1 MIRHRAKQKRGLAM
15 ILILAL
21 VLSIIGLVQQKE
33 NVASA
38 ATFTYEA
45 ELSGNTLG
53 GSAAVATC
61 AGCSGA
67 QKVGNLGNSSGTL
80 QFNAVNGGAGGSS
93 TLTIYYTAGDSTRS
107 ATVNVNGTD
116 VSTVNFASTGG
127 WNTVGTYVMTINLN
141 AGSSNTIKFYR
152 NGSYAPDIDKISLG
166 VSDTP
171 TPTPTPPPSA
181 SLEAEASGNTLG
193 GSAIVS
199 ACSTCSGTQ
208 KVGYLGNGSGTLR
221 YNGIAGGA
229 GGEATLTIYYLAGDA
244 TRSATISV
252 NGTDV
257 TTINFPST
265 GSWSTV
271 GTYALTIPLNA
282 GSANTI
288 LFYRNGAY
296 APDIDK
302 IVLSAVAPTPT
313 PTPTPPPGTDT
324 TYTFNQTTIVDNN
337 NTTTITNGAVQIVYS
352 KLSGLFDYYANSVKV
367 ASNMYSEFKNGS
379 TTYGT
384 SSYTSHTF
392 SPTDVTTVTNGFGS
406 GTKIVFSNTQSG
418 SPTLKQTFTVY
429 DGKPYFF
436 VDLNASSG
444 SSMSSNYMAPIK
456 SDTAATSI
464 NASTNKRALIV
475 PFDNDTWVRYNAQT
489 VNSTGTGYEVMAIYD
504 NDSRNGL
511 IFGSTAHDTW
521 KTGITYTG
529 TGNNVTQL
537 KVFGGVA
544 NSNTRDIEAHGS
556 ISGTSLNAPQA
567 FVGFYADWRDGMED
581 YGRANATISGTMSWS
596 GGVPFGWNSWGAVQS
611 GLSYTNA
618 VAHSNWIKNN
628 LQNNNFNNNNTVYI
642 NLDSYWDNMTDQQL
656 TDFVNTVHANG
667 QKAGIYWAPFVYWS
681 SDTSRVVEGSSYTY
695 GDIMLKKS
703 DGTIWGNSLDGAY
716 PVDPTH
722 PGTKQ
727 RINYF
732 IDKFKSKGFDYIKLD
747 FVTHGALEG
756 QHYDT
761 NVKTGIQAY
770 NQGMAYV
777 RDRIGGTMFISLS
790 IAPLFPS
797 QYGHSRR
804 ISTDAFSSLGDSE
817 YVLQSQT
824 YGWWQNGTIY
834 KFTDPDHMTLS
845 NNLEEARTRV
855 NSGVIGGTVFLNGND
870 LTNSSQQAMASAL
883 LTNNAVNS
891 VARLGKA
898 FRATEGNTG
907 TSAADT
913 FVLNNN
919 GTYYLAVFNYSSSS
933 SKSMTVN
940 LSRAGL
946 SGTATYTVTNLW
958 DGTTSSATGNLS
970 VTLAA
975 NQSKL
980 FKLQ

>member
-1 MIRHRAKQKRGLAM
+1 MIANGKRSKAM
-15 ILILAL
+15 ILMLTL
-21 VLSIIGLVQQKE
+21 VLSLIGFFQPKGNE
-33 NVASA
+33 ASA
-38 ATFTYEA
+38 AVITYEA
-45 ELSGNTLG
+45 EWSGNTLG
-53 GSAAVATC
+53 GSAAVASC
-61 AGCSGA
+61 GGCSGA
-67 QKVGNLGNSSGTL
+67 QKVGNLGNNSGTL
-80 QFNAVNGGAGGSS
+80 QFNSVNGGTGGSQ
-93 TLTIYYTAGDSTRS
+93 TLTIHYTAGDNTRS

-116 VSTVNFASTGG
+116 VSTISLAPTGG
-127 WNTVGTYVMTINLN
+127 WNTVGTYAMTINLN

-152 NGSYAPDIDKISLG
+152 NGAYAPDIDKISLG
-166 VSDTP
+166 VPDTG
-171 TPTPTPPPSA
+171 T
-181 SLEAEASGNTLG
+181 LEAEASGNTLG
-193 GSAIVS
+193 GSAVIS
-199 ACSTCSGTQ
+199 ACPTCSGSQ

-221 YNGIAGGA
+221 FNGVGGGA
-229 GGEATLTIYYLAGDA
+229 GGEANLKIFYIAGDT
-244 TRSATISV
+244 TRAATISV

-257 TTINFPST
+257 TTLSFPST
-265 GSWSTV
+265 GGWSTV
-271 GTYALTIPLNA
+271 GTYTLTIPINA
-282 GSANTI
+282 GNTNTI

-302 IVLSAVAPTPT
+302 IEVTPI
-313 PTPTPPPGTDT
+313 PPPGTDT
-324 TYTFNQTTIVDNN
+324 TYTYNQTTIVNNN
-337 NTTTITNGAVQIVYS
+337 NTTTITNGANKIVYS
-352 KLSGLFDYYANSVKV
+352 KLSGMFDYYSNSVKI
-367 ASNMYSEFKNGS
+367 ASNLYSEFKNAS
-379 TTYGT
+379 TTYVS

-392 SPTDVTTVTNGFGS
+392 SPADVTTVTNGFGN

-418 SPTLKQTFTVY
+418 NPTLKQTFTIY

-444 SSMSSNYMAPIK
+444 SGLSSNYMAPIK
-456 SDTAATSI
+456 SDAAAITI
-464 NASTNKRALIV
+464 NASANKRALIV
-475 PFDNDTWVRYNAQT
+475 PYDNDKWVRYNAQP

-511 IFGSTAHDTW
+511 IVGSSAHDTW
-521 KTGITYTG
+521 KTGISYTG
-529 TGNNVTQL
+529 SGNSVTQL
-537 KVFGGVA
+537 NMFGGVA
-544 NSNTRDIEAHGS
+544 NSSTRDIEAHGAV
-556 ISGTSLNAPQA
+556 SGTSINAPQA
-567 FVGFYADWRDGMED
+567 FVGYYADWRDGMED

-596 GGVPFGWNSWGAVQS
+596 GGVPFGWNSWGSVQAN
-611 GLSYTNA
+611 LSYTNA

-628 LQNNNFNNNNTVYI
+628 LQNHNFNDNNTVYI
-642 NLDSYWDNMTDQQL
+642 NLDSFWTNMTDQQL

-667 QKAGIYWAPFVYWS
+667 QKAGIYWGPFVYWQNDMS
-681 SDTSRVVEGSSYTY
+681 QVVEGSSYTY
-695 GDIMLKKS
+695 GDIVLKKS
-703 DGTIWGNSLDGAY
+703 DGTTWGNSLDGAY

-727 RINYF
+727 RIDYY
-732 IDKFKSKGFDYIKLD
+732 IDKFKAKGFDFVKLD
-747 FVTHGALEG
+747 FLTHGALEG
-756 QHYDT
+756 KHYDT
-761 NVKTGIQAY
+761 NVKTGTQAY

-777 RDRIGGTMFISLS
+777 RDRVNGTMFISLS

-804 ISTDAFSSLGDSE
+804 ISTDAFSSLSDSE
-817 YVLQSQT
+817 YVLQSET

-834 KFTDPDHMTLS
+834 KFTDPDHMKLS
-845 NNLEEARTRV
+845 GNLEEARTRV

-870 LTNSSQQAMASAL
+870 LTDPAQQAMASAL
-883 LTNNAVNS
+883 LTNNAVNG

-919 GTYYLAVFNYSSSS
+919 GTYYLAVFNYSGTS

-946 SGTATYTVTNLW
+946 SGTAAYTVTNLW

-980 FKLQ
+980 FKLQS